1 MDQLDVFRK
10 ALENPMDVHPDELHS
25 LVSRY
30 PYCQPLI
37 FAGQRKNALE
47 QQPLDKQKALIYAYS
62 PFWLRDYV
70 LKPVDV
76 IPELEVDSDDYVAY
90 EELEVEES
98 VESAVEQVDEAD
110 GSEGNRSNKGA
121 PEPRFTETELT
132 DADVTLTSDVAK
144 DESETQESVF
154 DPPLPYNIETAFS
167 DQGDEIT
174 DLQSAEE
181 LAEEH
186 NEQASQEDIS
196 LYNDELMPY
205 SFRWWLYKT
214 RLEHAETY
222 QPFAAAELPK
232 PKAGQFDP
240 KKIDEAILDQQ
251 IRENIFHLQD
261 PEDKL
266 SAKRKKKT
274 IEFGTSQPMDEVI
287 DRFIREEPQI
297 QPPKAEEINT
307 ENKARQSSE
316 DRLRVVTETLAD
328 IYISQGMY
336 ERALSVFRKL
346 ISENPEKKSY
356 FATRIREIEQKL

>member
-37 FAGQRKNALE
+37 FASQRKKALE
-47 QQPLDKQKALIYAYS
+47 QQPLDQQKALIYAYS

-70 LKPVDV
+70 LTPVDV

-90 EELEVEES
+90 EELEVEEA
-98 VESAVEQVDEAD
+98 VESAVEEFNEIDEREEN
-110 GSEGNRSNKGA
+110 SSKGE
-121 PEPRFTETELT
+121 PERRATGTELT
-132 DADVTLTSDVAK
+132 DADVPFTSEAAK
-144 DESETQESVF
+144 DEAETQESIF
-154 DPPLPYNIETAFS
+154 EPPLPYNIETAFS
-167 DQGDEIT
+167 EQDNEIT

-181 LAEEH
+181 LASEH
-186 NEQASQEDIS
+186 SEHASQEDIS

-232 PKAGQFDP
+232 PKAGQFDL

-316 DRLRVVTETLAD
+316 DGLRVVTETLAD